1 MERDHDP
8 TGWTFLTRH
17 ARALILIHR
26 DPHIRI
32 RDLAT
37 TMGTTERTA
46 QNIVADLTADGYL
59 TRFRTGRRTTY
70 LIDSTKSLR
79 YPPAAPLP
87 VSALLE
93 VFAASAP
100 QAITPAARPSAPML

>member
-1 MERDHDP
+1 MERDHDV

-32 RDLAT
+32 RDLAAA
-37 TMGTTERTA
+37 MGTTERTA
-46 QNIVADLTADGYL
+46 HAIVTDLAADGYL
-59 TRFRTGRRTTY
+59 TRLPTGRRITY
-70 LIDSTKSLR
+70 VIDPTKSLR

-87 VSALLE
+87 ISALLDA
-93 VFAASAP
+93 FTTTAP
-100 QAITPAARPSAPML
+100 QAITPAANPSTP